1 VVQGDEDELVDFAA
15 VQSWARGFEDP
26 PEFAAMQGAEHF
38 FHGRLGE
45 LRGVTMRFLSGK
57 EPVFGG

>member
-1 VVQGDEDELVDFAA
+1 MDFAT

-26 PEFAAMQGAEHF
+26 PEFFAMQDAEHF

-45 LRGVTMRFLSGK
+45 LREVTMRFLSGK
-57 EPVFGG
+57 EPVSGG

>member
-1 VVQGDEDELVDFAA
+1 VVQGDQDELVDFAT

-26 PEFAAMQGAEHF
+26 PEFAKMPGAEHF

-45 LRGVTMRFLSGK
+45 LRGVVMQFLSGK
-57 EPVFGG
+57 QPVFGG